1 MAMINMANSLV
12 FLNCDLGIEPI
23 IYSKMSDISNVS
35 EAVRGSG
42 LYNRVANVTNKD
54 PGKHVARSVKE
65 ISAIATINSSLTMIL
80 FEQNASKQ
88 IEVAH

>member
-1 MAMINMANSLV
+1 MGMIKMAKSLV

-23 IYSKMSDISNVS
+23 IYSKMSNISNVS

-42 LYNRVANVTNKD
+42 LYNRVANVTNEE

-65 ISAIATINSSLTMIL
+65 ISPITTINSGLTMIL

-88 IEVAH
+88 TEVAH